1 MHTSLK
7 HVSFACFFILAAS
20 VASMCYP
27 AQGPPSPRL
36 VDQYLTSKL
45 PDCLSAASR
54 RPQPSV
60 AQHSNEFR
68 KRHQTLFQTL
78 HCLNQ

>member
-36 VDQYLTSKL
+36 VDQSLRT
-45 PDCLSAASR
+45 
-54 RPQPSV
+54 
-60 AQHSNEFR
+60 
-68 KRHQTLFQTL
+68 
-78 HCLNQ
+78 